1 MSAMLQGIAGADA
14 ANYNAQ
20 VADNEAVMAMRD
32 TAAAEARIRADARA
46 AAGEAIAAQGASGLQ
61 IGTGS
66 MLDVLRENATNAALD
81 ELTIR
86 ARGRNQANAF
96 RAEAGLQR
104 ATARNSF
111 AAGLIGT
118 AEQAAM
124 AYAGGGFGGGKSAA
138 PASLSPGGGGAS
150 GWSPLAAGG
159 GRRWR

>member
-1 MSAMLQGIAGADA
+1 MSAMLQGIAGADT

-20 VADNEAVMAMRD
+20 VADNDAVMAMRD

-104 ATARNSF
+104 ATAKNSF

-138 PASLSPGGGGAS
+138 PASMNAGGGAS
-150 GWSPLAAGG
+150 GWSPLATGG